1 MRHCCAER
9 RTVLG
14 ALGIRRNS
22 SAFSVRSVKSPAAFR
37 SGRLKSRYL
46 QHRLSF
52 CALLLAWVL
61 LFPAM
66 PLAAP
71 PFKTTDTGTAET
83 GVLELRL
90 GLIQFARQG
99 SRNEVL
105 SPLIRANYGLGSNLE
120 LVSEFEYDQSE
131 NTTGNAALGGKWR
144 FLDGDG
150 FSMGVEMLTLL
161 PVRTGDSGPGI
172 ESQLLMTWRRGG
184 NRLNFNVGGFHDPR
198 GAATVDG
205 WRASLLAEQ
214 RLDGF
219 RHGVEVFARQKRGLQ
234 TDARL
239 GYGFVQSF
247 GSFDVRSGVHLGLTR
262 QAPDVVFN
270 FWVSREF

>member
-1 MRHCCAER
+1 MRHYCVER

-14 ALGIRRNS
+14 ARGIRRNS
-22 SAFSVRSVKSPAAFR
+22 SAFSVRSMKSPAAFR
-37 SGRLKSRYL
+37 PGCVKSHYFRR
-46 QHRLSF
+46 RLSF
-52 CALLLAWVL
+52 CGLLLAWVL
-61 LFPAM
+61 LFPAC
-66 PLAAP
+66 LYAAP

-90 GLIQFARQG
+90 GLVQFARQS

-105 SPLIRANYGLGSNLE
+105 SPLIRANYGLGSDLE
-120 LVSEFEYDQSE
+120 LLSEFEYDQSE

-150 FSMGVEMLTLL
+150 FSMGIELLALL
-161 PVRTGDSGPGI
+161 PVRTADSGAGI

-184 NRLNFNVGGFHDPR
+184 ERLHFNVGGFHDPR

-205 WRASLLAEQ
+205 WRASLLAER
-214 RLDGF
+214 RLEGF
-219 RHGVEVFARQKRGLQ
+219 RHGVELFARQKRGLP

-239 GYGFVQSF
+239 GYGFVKSF

>member
-1 MRHCCAER
+1 M
-9 RTVLG
+9 
-14 ALGIRRNS
+14 
-22 SAFSVRSVKSPAAFR
+22 KSPAALW
-37 SGRLKSRYL
+37 SGCLKSRPL
-46 QHRLSF
+46 RRRLSF
-52 CALLLAWVL
+52 CGLLLTWVL
-61 LFPAM
+61 WSPTGLF
-66 PLAAP
+66 AAP

-131 NTTGNAALGGKWR
+131 NTTGNGALGLKWR

-150 FSMGVEMLTLL
+150 FSMGIEMLTLL
-161 PVRTGDSGPGI
+161 PVRSGDSGPGI

-184 NRLNFNVGGFHDPR
+184 EHLQFNVGGFHDPR

-205 WRASLLAEQ
+205 WRASLLAER

-219 RHGVEVFARQKRGLQ
+219 RHGIEVFARQKRGLP

-239 GYGFVQSF
+239 GYGFVKSF
-247 GSFDVRSGVHLGLTR
+247 GSFDVRSGVHWGLTR

-270 FWVSREF
+270 LWVSREF